1 MHVYCYNSTL
11 SSVLTQVSQPVSKLL
26 FSLLLPVAET
36 AEKNKAAT
44 QAKRRIYFPGGTSAA
59 SQWVQGK
66 KLNACCYVALWTVQ
80 SVREG
85 ICLYLYMVNKHG
97 YLLVVLEEPPHQ
109 DR

>member
-66 KLNACCYVALWTVQ
+66 KTERLLLCGIVDSTI
-80 SVREG
+80 SEG
-85 ICLYLYMVNKHG
+85 R
-97 YLLVVLEEPPHQ
+97 YLLISLHGP
-109 DR
+109 